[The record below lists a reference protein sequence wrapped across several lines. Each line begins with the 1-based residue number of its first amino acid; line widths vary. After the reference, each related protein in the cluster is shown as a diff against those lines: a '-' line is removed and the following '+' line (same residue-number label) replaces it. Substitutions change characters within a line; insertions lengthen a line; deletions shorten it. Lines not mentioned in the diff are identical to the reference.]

1 MNYYYDVLLNFQE
14 KYCMFYEWD
23 KEDNIEFIKK
33 IPLFHIDTKTF
44 ADLLTK
50 KVSVKNEFLKSIE
63 NKTKIKQN
71 QYLKYTSIFSDGKN
85 SIALEFNDDGIVINK
100 SSLLLEDELNIN
112 EFMYTVNLS
121 ELDYTIL
128 SVDEIQ
134 NETRQELNIKRVI
147 KIEIESMYKKKE
159 YSKLKYIYLE
169 WFDELLDSI
178 EKMYNNMLK
187 KIDSSLTEKE
197 YSIYELIKLSYN
209 NV

>member
-14 KYCMFYEWD
+14 KYYMFYEWD

-121 ELDYTIL
+121 ELDYNIL

-178 EKMYNNMLK
+178 EKMYHNMLK